1 MIGERIRPE
10 LSDGMQ
16 RFSGFQRFLV
26 GVFVSVIAGTLVG
39 AAMTI
44 TGFSSAS
51 VMLWSGVVLT
61 IISGILLSIVSSRI
75 VLSFIGGIVGAW
87 RFLASSWRQP
97 RTAAT
102 HDTRY

>member
-1 MIGERIRPE
+1 MIGEPIRPE

-16 RFSGFQRFLV
+16 RFSSVQRFLV

-61 IISGILLSIVSSRI
+61 IISGLVLSI
-75 VLSFIGGIVGAW
+75 IGGIVGVW
-87 RFLASSWRQP
+87 RFLASSWRQS
-97 RTAAT
+97 RTAP
-102 HDTRY
+102 RVGP

>member
-1 MIGERIRPE
+1 MIGEPIRPE

-16 RFSGFQRFLV
+16 RFSSFQRFLV

-61 IISGILLSIVSSRI
+61 IISGVVLSI
-75 VLSFIGGIVGAW
+75 IGGVVGAW
-87 RFLASSWRQP
+87 HFLASSWRQS

-102 HDTRY
+102 RDTRY